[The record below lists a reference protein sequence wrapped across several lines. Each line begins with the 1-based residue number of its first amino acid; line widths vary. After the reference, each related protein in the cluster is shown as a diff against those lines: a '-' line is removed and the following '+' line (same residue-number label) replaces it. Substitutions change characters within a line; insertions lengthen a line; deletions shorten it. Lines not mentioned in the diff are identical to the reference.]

1 MLIDGMTVCCF
12 TAIEACHSDWVQLQ
26 RHAHGTYYQ
35 TFEWC
40 STWQEEIGVRSNV
53 RPIII
58 IGKSP
63 QGETLFLLP
72 LQIRKRFGLA
82 VLEWLTQPENN
93 YGMGLFSKSLE
104 AAEWENWFN
113 KNLDAVLA
121 HVPHYDL
128 ATLINMPDRVF
139 GRVNP
144 LLTLNRFIS
153 ADQSFMTHLQS
164 DFEKLQ
170 HEKRTSRSI
179 SKIRRR
185 DERLAELGR
194 LDVQIL
200 TQGQIA
206 LTRLKEA
213 LEHKELQLAGLGVY
227 GFSTRDLDAFFGGL
241 INNANE
247 HAAALHVFRLEQSG
261 KTISSLVGASYA
273 GTFWLMIL
281 SMSEDGPLQFSPGDY
296 ILRKSIVWACENN
309 LQYYDFGMG
318 QSHYKE
324 IWADQEI
331 QLYNYFAAKT
341 LKGLPLAA
349 AFMFYNVAKR
359 LIKNTPALKSFFF
372 QLRKWVRGNKPV

>member
-1 MLIDGMTVCCF
+1 MSVCCF
-12 TAIEACHSDWVQLQ
+12 TAIDTCESDWIHLQ
-26 RHAHGTYYQ
+26 QNAHGTHYQ

-40 STWQEEIGVRSNV
+40 STWQEKIGSQSNV
-53 RPIII
+53 RPVIIT
-58 IGKSP
+58 GKSDK
-63 QGETLFLLP
+63 GETLFLLP
-72 LQIRKRFGLA
+72 LQIRKRFGFA

-104 AAEWENWFN
+104 AVEWQNWLN
-113 KNLDAVLA
+113 QNLDSVLA

-139 GRVNP
+139 GMVNP
-144 LLTLNRFIS
+144 LSNLNRFVS
-153 ADQSFMTHLQS
+153 ADQSFMTHLRP

-170 HEKRTSRSI
+170 EEKRTSRSI

-185 DERLAELGR
+185 DERLAELGH

-200 TQGQIA
+200 THGRIA
-206 LTRLKEA
+206 LTSLKEA
-213 LEHKELQLAGLGVY
+213 LEHKELQLAGLGVH
-227 GFSTRDLDAFFGGL
+227 GFATRDLGAFFGGL
-241 INNANE
+241 IDNANE
-247 HAAALHVFRLEQSG
+247 QDAALHVFRLQQSG
-261 KTISSLVGASYA
+261 KTISSLVGTSYS

-281 SMSEDGPLQFSPGDY
+281 SMSQDGPLQFSPGDY
-296 ILRKSIVWACENN
+296 ILRKSIAWSCENN
-309 LQYYDFGMG
+309 LQYYDFGTG

-349 AFMFYNVAKR
+349 AFMFYNLAKR

-372 QLRKWVRGNKPV
+372 QLRKWVRGKKIR